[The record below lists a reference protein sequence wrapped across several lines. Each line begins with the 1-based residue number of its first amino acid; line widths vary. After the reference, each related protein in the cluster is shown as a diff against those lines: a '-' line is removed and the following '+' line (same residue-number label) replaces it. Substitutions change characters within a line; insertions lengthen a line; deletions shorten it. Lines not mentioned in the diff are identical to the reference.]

1 MEDILPSSLN
11 KIAIYTSNN
20 LTNSITNITQ
30 QLNTV
35 PNKITGT
42 FENALDND
50 LTPNKI
56 LLTNSTG
63 KLIESSGTVTS
74 TDLEYLKGLTS
85 PIKTQLTNTSNY
97 AKTVSDGTIA
107 NLNGVNTQ
115 FNLEGAEVILPF
127 IKDNSTTSPQPI
139 QINDTDYYYA
149 FTSTSGTNFI
159 TFDEATVCDVL
170 VVGGGGSGTTS
181 AGGGA
186 GGLVYEKGITLNAG
200 TYTITVG
207 IGGTAPGWS
216 TIGNNGGNSKITS
229 PSLVEIYTAVGGG
242 GGAYSNQGKS
252 GGSGGGNGYN
262 GSTTGGTGTSI
273 QGFAGGGVNYVSS
286 ATYAGGGGGGAGG
299 VGGNATSSTVGGNG
313 GLGREIDIT
322 GVMVGY
328 AGGGAGAA
336 RGTGTV
342 GTLPTTSW
350 GGSFGGGSGNITSRG
365 GNGTP
370 NTGGGG
376 GGGGVTSGTGG
387 GDGGSGIVII
397 RWKVGE
403 PKFIPEAVAMSN
415 GNIIEHKPV
424 SGSDEY
430 VYVEFTEESIKYPT
444 TTSITWYSSV
454 LYGGVGSGYN
464 PSQLFNNTTGGI
476 GTHWPENYYNHTTGY
491 FDPGYSGTIA
501 AGQEY
506 NPSEYRSDYLGCWF
520 SFDNNK
526 SIILGSVRCYP
537 RGGYSKRLPKEFRI
551 YGTNDANIFNNGSQ
565 DISNNSW
572 EMIAECK
579 NTSYFSSVPDG
590 LDFAVENK
598 YNKSFRYYLIIVN
611 RIFANN
617 SALNFTELE
626 LYVKQSITFEK
637 STNIDYIVVG
647 AGGSG
652 GYAGGGA
659 GGGDVIAGNITLS
672 KGQYNIVVAETTSK
686 SSSNGGNH
694 SSISSLL
701 EHFDTIW
708 GCGGK
713 GGSSYNAR
721 GSYRSSPSST
731 SAGGGAGNGLYG
743 DSLNGR
749 ESLNN
754 LSGYGGKLHNDGSN
768 SLVHSGGGG
777 GSLTTPYGDG
787 QDGTAIKSGDGGS
800 GTQTFIRGIEEYFGG
815 GGGGAVHYTGHGIE
829 AIGLGKHGGGN
840 GGVTTSTGI
849 SAVAATHGQANTGGG
864 GGGGAN
870 YGQLWGYGGSGIVI
884 IRWKK
889 QAPSE
894 ISTFSNK
901 LLEDLSAV
909 TLDKINTN
917 NSAKIIQNNT
927 YSGDLAINGKLT
939 VSNNMLISGVTAD
952 LFSTSFTQES
962 LEISALTTD
971 SLLNVKQ
978 SGSGNILE
986 LKSGGV
992 SKVTITN
999 NGNIGI
1005 GKTNPSTI
1013 LDVAGNVKATSYYIN
1028 GSQLSYNHIANKPTV
1043 FNPASHTHPIS
1054 DITNLQTSLDNKQ
1067 PNIPVMSYNSGT
1079 NTITIDADVVL
1090 TANKKYQINGTDIL
1104 QNANYVTGTSG
1115 GASTTVNTIED
1126 TYWKQRPLSMPLIL
1140 NNSSNVSAKQINSHT
1155 YYYDFTNVCKY
1166 PRENMSAASKTYAD
1180 GTVVQA
1186 KASTQFNNTDESP
1199 WSVFDGSNGGKGW
1212 ASAATYS
1219 GGSTNANY
1227 VTGYTGEWIMIDL
1240 GESIKLSHI
1249 KIYPRD
1255 AALNRFPKT
1264 FRLYASTKA
1273 TSYTNGVNDIDWINI
1288 LEYNDAINTTK
1299 SSESVTIYITSS
1311 NQNVYRYYFM
1321 VINKTYGGD
1330 DRCQFAEMEF
1340 YAKRHSITFSK
1351 DTYCDVL
1358 LIGGGGSGGCGQSGA
1373 GGGAGECRYIQNH
1386 LFTSGTYNIIVG
1398 KGGISKT
1405 TNTGFGYKGDD
1416 SYIVKDGDTEDFLR
1430 AYGGGAGGQGTL
1442 TDTSTIVGGSS
1453 GGVGTTIT
1461 VYSPDPSGNMQGLA
1475 NKGGTGI
1482 NNLGGFYAGGG
1493 GGGAGS
1499 AGGNALYF
1507 TNPAS
1512 MCYAGQ
1518 GGYGVKLDITG
1529 EYKYYAAGGGGSI
1542 SSGNFTSKTVLGIG
1556 GATNQSGVDGTG
1568 SGGGGTSSSSGTS
1581 GKGGNGIVIIRWN
1594 SFENENH
1601 ILYNNIELYNNNVII
1616 ENQKY
1621 FNDYIKYGDIQKYP
1635 PGPMTAN
1642 TTTLSGYSYG
1652 NGTYIVSASSAHN
1665 IATAGDV
1672 WNLFDSNSSS
1682 FNFPNTRY
1690 NITTGSSNANTA
1702 TLEGTFYVGEWIKIQ
1717 MPQQIY
1723 LHHIKF
1729 IPRTSGEGL
1738 LSRSPNIYRIYAS
1751 NDGSRWKMLLNNTT
1765 TAIYHTEKESC
1776 YHNTEIPY
1784 LQNNDKYFYFA
1795 ICVNSLYGGDIYSD
1809 YFNIIEIEI
1818 YGSESFVNS
1827 KNSNNVASLQKS
1839 IVVGEGNVLLYN
1851 GNIQANTMNAN
1862 HCTVKEQL
1870 NINKCITPY
1879 QKYPILHNHTLSN
1892 PANLEYKF
1900 TYSDGTPEFK
1910 FKVSSQYNSNTGY
1923 HNWSIDKSF
1932 DGIFNGSITN
1942 WTITGWTTPNST
1954 YSSGNAANTYK
1965 TGYAG
1970 EWLIYDIGVSKT
1982 LKQVKIYPYNIA
1994 NNLIAGIN
2002 RQPKSFR
2009 IYASNTASAYSD
2021 INDASWLQIYEGY
2034 NTNSDEYVKT
2044 YNITNNI
2051 NYRYYSIVFNQKVNS
2066 TDGDTNISIN
2076 ELEFYYEIKDD
2087 INNYVE
2093 RYPKMYNDL
2102 YLVRSTDTDI
2112 ASNKTIS
2119 SYVSSKAYK
2128 YTYSNSLNR
2137 YPTFRF
2143 QCSNYR
2149 TDWSTGLPCFYCF
2162 DEYLQHADNTTVET
2176 NRNYGWN
2183 TPAYYTNQ
2191 VTINSVIYRHYA
2203 GSTEHISGYK
2213 GEWIMFDMGI
2223 PKNLKKFV
2231 FGVDS
2236 NNTSR
2241 QPGEFRLYG
2250 SNHLN
2255 AYRAFNTYP
2264 GTFTSV
2270 GSNTYKVGEGD
2281 NDGWEKLYDGYNT
2294 VNNNVKKSYDLY
2306 NNIKYYQY
2314 YLIIVNKTL
2323 QGDSYLSISEIELYT
2338 ALDMITTSW
2347 NIEGDIVN
2355 DLTFTLTNKYNEK
2368 NIICEFDGSKTNTG
2382 QYTNFTG
2389 VHHCKSENKELY
2401 SKKYIGYIVSSQNKY
2416 QKMNSMYSPENIQR
2430 NMDNE
2435 EWDYLPIVDLSRKQ
2449 NDKNSFGVICKIE
2462 DDNSTKRYIN
2472 TGHLT
2477 HYYDKKEYDRRLH
2490 IAGVGEGG
2498 IWICDCNGQLEA
2510 GDYITTSHIP
2520 GIGMKQTDDIQ
2531 HNYTVAKITMDC
2543 DFYPQQIPLKKLNDE
2558 GVYENIYDN
2567 DGNIVYEK
2575 QYDIKY
2581 IKESG
2586 EIIDDINAYYMS
2598 TLYDSVETPEKI
2610 YKIAFVGCSYNCS

>member
-11 KIAIYTSNN
+11 KIATFTSNN
-20 LTNSITNITQ
+20 LTDSITNVTQ

-42 FENALDND
+42 FKNALDNN
-50 LTPNKI
+50 LSNNKI

-74 TDLEYLKGLTS
+74 SNLEYLKGLTS

-107 NLNGVNTQ
+107 NLNGVNTE
-115 FNLEGAEVILPF
+115 FVVSNG
-127 IKDNSTTSPQPI
+127 TSVMPLITANGVANQQPI
-139 QINDTDYYYA
+139 QINNTDYYYYA
-149 FTSTSGTNFI
+149 FTSTTGTNSI
-159 TFDEATVCDVL
+159 TFNKDTACDIL
-170 VVGGGGSGTTS
+170 VVGGGG
-181 AGGGA
+181 AGG
-186 GGLVYEKGITLNAG
+186 N
-200 TYTITVG
+200 
-207 IGGTAPGWS
+207 
-216 TIGNNGGNSKITS
+216 
-229 PSLVEIYTAVGGG
+229 
-242 GGAYSNQGKS
+242 
-252 GGSGGGNGYN
+252 
-262 GSTTGGTGTSI
+262 
-273 QGFAGGGVNYVSS
+273 
-286 ATYAGGGGGGAGG
+286 
-299 VGGNATSSTVGGNG
+299 
-313 GLGREIDIT
+313 D
-322 GVMVGY
+322 
-328 AGGGAGAA
+328 
-336 RGTGTV
+336 
-342 GTLPTTSW
+342 
-350 GGSFGGGSGNITSRG
+350 
-365 GNGTP
+365 
-370 NTGGGG
+370 TGGGG
-376 GGGGVTSGTGG
+376 GGGEVKYYTNDNVVFKTGSSYTLQGTYNITV
-387 GDGGSGIVII
+387 GDGGTATAD
-397 RWKVGE
+397 K
-403 PKFIPEAVAMSN
+403 
-415 GNIIEHKPV
+415 GNP
-424 SGSDEY
+424 
-430 VYVEFTEESIKYPT
+430 
-444 TTSITWYSSV
+444 
-454 LYGGVGSGYN
+454 
-464 PSQLFNNTTGGI
+464 GGI
-476 GTHWPENYYNHTTGY
+476 
-491 FDPGYSGTIA
+491 SKI
-501 AGQEY
+501 
-506 NPSEYRSDYLGCWF
+506 
-520 SFDNNK
+520 
-526 SIILGSVRCYP
+526 SI
-537 RGGYSKRLPKEFRI
+537 
-551 YGTNDANIFNNGSQ
+551 
-565 DISNNSW
+565 NS
-572 EMIAECK
+572 
-579 NTSYFSSVPDG
+579 TDLLV
-590 LDFAVENK
+590 
-598 YNKSFRYYLIIVN
+598 
-611 RIFANN
+611 
-617 SALNFTELE
+617 
-626 LYVKQSITFEK
+626 
-637 STNIDYIVVG
+637 
-647 AGGSG
+647 AGG
-652 GYAGGGA
+652 
-659 GGGDVIAGNITLS
+659 
-672 KGQYNIVVAETTSK
+672 
-686 SSSNGGNH
+686 
-694 SSISSLL
+694 
-701 EHFDTIW
+701 
-708 GCGGK
+708 
-713 GGSSYNAR
+713 
-721 GSYRSSPSST
+721 
-731 SAGGGAGNGLYG
+731 
-743 DSLNGR
+743 
-749 ESLNN
+749 
-754 LSGYGGKLHNDGSN
+754 
-768 SLVHSGGGG
+768 GGGG
-777 GSLTTPYGDG
+777 GSAHATTKPANS
-787 QDGTAIKSGDGGS
+787 T
-800 GTQTFIRGIEEYFGG
+800 GG
-815 GGGGAVHYTGHGIE
+815 GGGGNAGTSSNQTG
-829 AIGLGKHGGGN
+829 ASSTTNGGN
-840 GGVTTSTGI
+840 GGTSHP
-849 SAVAATHGQANTGGG
+849 VLGGG

-870 YGQLWGYGGSGIVI
+870 ISGTSKNGGNASASITGNGGAGVNIYITGNELGVGGGGSGGTYNDTLSRGTSSHGGGIGGLGKTTLSTSGTNGTGGGGGGKGWAGYGNSSGGSGIVI

-889 QAPSE
+889 NTPSE
-894 ISTFSNK
+894 ITTFSNK

-917 NSAKIIQNNT
+917 NSAKKIIQNNT

-939 VSNNMLISGVTAD
+939 VSNNMLISGATAD

-986 LKSGGV
+986 LQSGGV

-1104 QNANYVTGTSG
+1104 ENANYVTGTSG
-1115 GASTTVNTIED
+1115 SGGTSTTSTTIED
-1126 TYWKQRPLSMPLIL
+1126 TYWKQRASSMPVIL
-1140 NNSSNVSAKQINSHT
+1140 DNSSNVSAKQINSHT
-1155 YYYDFTNVCKY
+1155 YYYDFTNICKY

-1180 GTVVQA
+1180 GTVVQV
-1186 KASTQFNNTDESP
+1186 KS
-1199 WSVFDGSNGGKGW
+1199 
-1212 ASAATYS
+1212 
-1219 GGSTNANY
+1219 STN
-1227 VTGYTGEWIMIDL
+1227 YTGEDTFLSFNGNINDTGWGCGYDQYTASTGNAITTYLTGYAGEWLMIDL
-1240 GESIKLSHI
+1240 GESIILHSFKLFCRLNSTLQF
-1249 KIYPRD
+1249 YNRMPR
-1255 AALNRFPKT
+1255 K
-1264 FRLYASTKA
+1264 FRLY
-1273 TSYTNGVNDIDWINI
+1273 G
-1288 LEYNDAINTTK
+1288 AINSAAYTDVNNSNWNLIYEYYDSLN
-1299 SSESVTIYITSS
+1299 SSTNENPVYHSLKGNNIS
-1311 NQNVYRYYFM
+1311 YRYYFIIINQVYINASSVM
-1321 VINKTYGGD
+1321 VQI
-1330 DRCQFAEMEF
+1330 AEIEF

-1518 GGYGVKLDITG
+1518 GGYGIKLDITG
-1529 EYKYYAAGGGGSI
+1529 EYKYYAAGGGGSV

-1568 SGGGGTSSSSGTS
+1568 SGGGGTSASSGTS

-1652 NGTYIVSASSAHN
+1652 NGTYIVSASSAQN
-1665 IATAGDV
+1665 TTTLGDV
-1672 WNLFDSNSSS
+1672 WNLFDSNGSS
-1682 FNFPNTRY
+1682 FHFAARY
-1690 NITTGSSNANTA
+1690 DVTTGSSNSSTA

-1765 TAIYHTEKESC
+1765 TAIYHTEKETC

-1795 ICVNSLYGGDIYSD
+1795 ICVNSLYGGDSNSNF
-1809 YFNIIEIEI
+1809 FNIVEIEI

-1879 QKYPILHNHTLSN
+1879 QKYPKLHNHTLSN

-1942 WTITGWTTPNST
+1942 WTITGWTTANST

-1970 EWLIYDIGVSKT
+1970 EWLIYDMGVSKT
-1982 LKQVKIYPYNIA
+1982 LKQVKIYPYNFPS
-1994 NNLIAGIN
+1994 NVNVGIN

-2009 IYASNTASAYSD
+2009 IYASNTASAYSN

-2034 NTNSDEYVKT
+2034 NTNSDAYVKT
-2044 YNITNNI
+2044 YNITNKI
-2051 NYRYYSIVFNQKVNS
+2051 NYQYYSIVFNQKVNS

-2087 INNYVE
+2087 INNYIE

-2143 QCSNYR
+2143 QCSDYR

-2176 NRNYGWN
+2176 NRSYGWN
-2183 TPAYYTNQ
+2183 TSAYYTNQ

-2223 PKNLKKFV
+2223 SKNLKKFV

-2294 VNNNVKKSYDLY
+2294 VNNNAKKSYDLY

-2368 NIICEFDGSKTNTG
+2368 NIICEFDGSKANTG

-2567 DGNIVYEK
+2567 DGNVVYEK

-2581 IKESG
+2581 IKENG

-2598 TLYDSVETPEKI
+2598 LYDSVEIPEKI